1 MRKGK
6 NKLTKQAFAVV
17 VDGQTEYW
25 YLQMLKQN
33 EPNILFD
40 ITPKILQKK
49 NIDQQYEL
57 VIALSE
63 QEYDK
68 VFWIVDLDVL
78 LKEEREKKSNS
89 SSLQKFLAY
98 YKRLSKNQKVVVI
111 VNNPCLE
118 YWFLLHFRKTTKV
131 FAACADAEK
140 EVSQHLRGYEKTEKF
155 FKKSNNDIYKQLKPY
170 LKTAISHAI
179 ALGNFDT
186 QAYSRAMCEMPLLL
200 EPVYIDNKWKGTSFE
215 ASFFFEGEGLSPVEF

>member
-1 MRKGK
+1 MRRGR

-63 QEYDK
+63 EEYDK

-78 LKEEREKKSNS
+78 LKEEREKKSNP
-89 SSLQKFLAY
+89 SSLQKFISY
-98 YKRLSKNQKVVVI
+98 YKRLPKNQKVVVI

-131 FAACADAEK
+131 FTACADAEK
-140 EVSQHLRGYEKTEKF
+140 EVSQHLKGYEKTEKF
-155 FKKSNNDIYKQLKPY
+155 FKKSNNDIYKQLKQYFQTAVSNATTLGTFDPY
-170 LKTAISHAI
+170 NHSK
-179 ALGNFDT
+179 
-186 QAYSRAMCEMPLLL
+186 AMCEMFLLFKTL
-200 EPVYIDNKWKGTSFE
+200 QLP
-215 ASFFFEGEGLSPVEF
+215 

>member
-1 MRKGK
+1 MRRGR

-57 VIALSE
+57 VIVLSE
-63 QEYDK
+63 EEYDK
-68 VFWIVDLDVL
+68 VFWIVDLDVF

-98 YKRLSKNQKVVVI
+98 YKSLSKNQKVVVI

-140 EVSQHLRGYEKTEKF
+140 EVSQHLKGYEKTEKF

-186 QAYSRAMCEMPLLL
+186 QAYSRAMCEIPLLL
-200 EPVYIDNKWKGTSFE
+200 EPVYIDNK
-215 ASFFFEGEGLSPVEF
+215 

>member
-1 MRKGK
+1 MRKGR

-57 VIALSE
+57 VTTLSE
-63 QEYDK
+63 EEYDK

-78 LKEEREKKSNS
+78 LKEEREKKNNPSP
-89 SSLQKFLAY
+89 LQKFLSY
-98 YKRLSKNQKVVVI
+98 WQQLSKQNKVVVI

-118 YWFLLHFRKTTKV
+118 YWFLLHFRKTTKI
-131 FAACADAEK
+131 FTACADAER
-140 EVSQHLRGYEKTEKF
+140 EVSQYLKGYEKTEKF
-155 FKKSNNDIYKQLKPY
+155 FKKNNNDIYKQLKPH
-170 LKTAISHAI
+170 LKTAKENATV
-179 ALGNFDT
+179 LGSFDT
-186 QAYSRAMCEMPLLL
+186 YNHSKAMCEMHLLFKTL
-200 EPVYIDNKWKGTSFE
+200 Q
-215 ASFFFEGEGLSPVEF
+215 L